1 MKESYPKWK
10 RILYRYGRI
19 FIAGF
24 LGTLAMQ
31 LLTGQGEDLTFVALK
46 AMLVGAVSGGVA
58 ATGKSLRLISDK
70 PIIQK
75 YTL

>member
-46 AMLVGAVSGGVA
+46 AMLGGIA

-70 PIIQK
+70 PIVQK